1 MLERYGVILKG
12 GVQIRLGQMPGIA
25 RFGKQTQ
32 IGKAQLLNQLF
43 FLCQG
48 FLEILGLK
56 IRMDPKQKSENGYTA
71 GDAGQVDGG
80 FSYLVLT

>member
-1 MLERYGVILKG
+1 VLERYGVILKG

-43 FLCQG
+43 F
-48 FLEILGLK
+48 FLSGISRNIG
-56 IRMDPKQKSENGYTA
+56 P
-71 GDAGQVDGG
+71 
-80 FSYLVLT
+80 